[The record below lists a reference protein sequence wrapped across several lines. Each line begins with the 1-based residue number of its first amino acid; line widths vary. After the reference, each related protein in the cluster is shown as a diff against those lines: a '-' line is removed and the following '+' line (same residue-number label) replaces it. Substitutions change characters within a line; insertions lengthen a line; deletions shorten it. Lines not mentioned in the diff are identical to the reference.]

1 MTEDTEARENEEW
14 IKFGVLAGVMAV
26 VVLTV
31 FLIRPLVFGHIIPV
45 IMGEGI
51 VITAPVE
58 ELVPQILVPAI
69 IEEPAATPRQE
80 EPSNEV
86 EAVAEPAEADT
97 AEAAPAAEPAEAVPE
112 SAVEEAPEAALSEE
126 SAPQPEAAIESVQSA
141 LPLAAPLVHRVKTGD
156 TLIGIAAQY
165 NVTVDQIV
173 AANGLL
179 SANYIN
185 IGDDLVIPQQ

>member
-112 SAVEEAPEAALSEE
+112 AAAEEAPEAALSEE

-185 IGDDLVIPQQ
+185 IGDDLAIPQQ